1 MLHPPGALGTP
12 QRYYIHYNFP
22 IMIHIDRD
30 SRNFDMFVLTKT
42 DSEGFHRQLSL
53 TRDEVSAL
61 YEACEEA
68 LL

>member
-1 MLHPPGALGTP
+1 
-12 QRYYIHYNFP
+12 
-22 IMIHIDRD
+22 MIHIDRD

-53 TRDEVSAL
+53 RRDDDSAL